1 MLQGFYDSFTSRNV
15 CMCVRFLVVQ
25 CVILQA
31 STRYLPLPR
40 NGKREQRQRDKANDS
55 DFTSPQAD
63 FQVFVMLS

>member
-1 MLQGFYDSFTSRNV
+1 MYV
-15 CMCVRFLVVQ
+15 CAFLVVQ

-40 NGKREQRQRDKANDS
+40 NGKGEQRQKDKANDS

-63 FQVFVMLS
+63 FQVFIMLS